1 MHDKLKAIRRTSFV
15 DDGIQNF
22 TNATDS
28 AWANEEIEQFSD
40 HNLFAHSNSLKF
52 KKITHFLCVSMG
64 FGLPKS
70 FENRRLAE
78 LSKQRIKIAQLYC
91 SHYSYLVL

>member
-1 MHDKLKAIRRTSFV
+1 MHDKFKAIRRTSFV

-52 KKITHFLCVSMG
+52 KKNYSFSLCVHG
-64 FGLPKS
+64 IRF
-70 FENRRLAE
+70 A
-78 LSKQRIKIAQLYC
+78 KI
-91 SHYSYLVL
+91 V